1 MSPVLDF
8 GSFFD
13 AYKSAVFNKDVDT
26 LMGLYDRD
34 LVAFDLWGAWS
45 HIGETSWREMNE
57 EWLTTLGS
65 ESVLVDFEDIRIFP
79 GADFAAAAATVSYKA
94 ISQKGEILRSM
105 QNRLTWVAKPIH
117 GAWKIVHQHTSAP
130 IDPATMTAKLRR

>member
-1 MSPVLDF
+1 
-8 GSFFD
+8 
-13 AYKSAVFNKDVDT
+13 
-26 LMGLYDRD
+26 
-34 LVAFDLWGAWS
+34 
-45 HIGETSWREMNE
+45 MNE

-65 ESVLVDFEDIRIFP
+65 ESVLVDFDEIRTFP

-94 ISQKGEILRSM
+94 VSQQGEILRSM

-117 GAWKIVHQHTSAP
+117 GAWKIGHQHTSAP